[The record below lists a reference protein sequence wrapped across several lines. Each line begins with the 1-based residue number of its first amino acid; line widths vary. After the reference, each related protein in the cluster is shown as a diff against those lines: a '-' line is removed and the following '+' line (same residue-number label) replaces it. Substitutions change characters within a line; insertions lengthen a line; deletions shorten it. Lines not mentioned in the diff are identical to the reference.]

1 VRGFRPAQP
10 TDVNFGL
17 PPLLKNV
24 LKDSLT
30 ARPVVDRQLCK
41 RCGICVESCP
51 PQAMAIAGE
60 ELRIDYRRCIRCFC
74 CQELCPHGAL
84 PTRQGLLLRLAD
96 FLKVRRT

>member
-1 VRGFRPAQP
+1 VRGFRPAKV

-24 LKDSLT
+24 LKNSLT
-30 ARPVVDRQLCK
+30 ARPVPDLQLCK
-41 RCGICVESCP
+41 RCGICVEACP
-51 PQAMAIAGE
+51 PQAMVISE
-60 ELRIDYRRCIRCFC
+60 NELQIDYKRCIRCFC

-96 FLKVRRT
+96 FLKGR